1 VVVSIKY
8 VFLGVAGLVV
18 AAAGAFLTGSYL
30 LAHEYRTPFR
40 LDETHA
46 TPRMQALLDI
56 AAEAE
61 RRANLPPPRVIE
73 LTPEAERGKEVFAAN
88 GCIACHTVTGQ
99 KKVGP
104 SLLNVFGT
112 EQPLVGGT
120 TILADDV
127 YMRESILT
135 PQAKVVEGYVS
146 NMPSYAELISA
157 EDLDDLIE
165 YLRCLGPAEG

>member
-1 VVVSIKY
+1 MVVSFKHL
-8 VFLGVAGLVV
+8 FLGVAGLVL
-18 AAAGAFLTGSYL
+18 AAVGAFFTGSYL
-30 LAHEYRTPFR
+30 LAHEYRAPFR
-40 LDETHA
+40 LDEAHA

-61 RRANLPPPRVIE
+61 RRANLPPPRVVE
-73 LTPEAERGKEVFAAN
+73 LTPEGELGKEVFATN
-88 GCIACHTVTGQ
+88 GCIACHTITGQ

-112 EQPLVGGT
+112 EQPLEDGT
-120 TILADDV
+120 MILADDA
-127 YMRESILT
+127 YIRESILT

-157 EDLDDLIE
+157 DDLDHLIE
-165 YLRCLGPAEG
+165 YLKCLGPAGG